1 MKYLHLDEWRQF
13 GNDIRVDAERQ
24 AIGGF
29 DSTGLT
35 IGS

>member
-1 MKYLHLDEWRQF
+1 MKYLRLDEWRQF

-24 AIGGF
+24 VVGGI